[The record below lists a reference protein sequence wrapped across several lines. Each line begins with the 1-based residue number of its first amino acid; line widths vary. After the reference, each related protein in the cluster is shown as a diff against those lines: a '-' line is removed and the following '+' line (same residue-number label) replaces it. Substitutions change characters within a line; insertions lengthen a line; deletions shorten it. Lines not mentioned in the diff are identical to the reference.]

1 MQRGRLWWNIFIMH
15 AILSEKLALR
25 EAAVWPM
32 QWCAQTQL
40 RRVWCAVSMII
51 LKDLYFIENNI
62 RILNSVAHGQKQ
74 QFDITQWR
82 DATHY
87 TQWGCTYTKER
98 NDVYHE
104 VWDGARGGLFRR
116 RKGDAQTGPPQDW
129 PLSDHSVPQDD
140 TALPETVLHFVLL
153 YLTFPGISVNFL
165 VLSLYLNS
173 FWKDPNTT
181 VLISNPIKGE
191 KKMLR
196 KMWRHLWGGLS
207 HSTCIFGLF
216 QWEPQSG
223 HRASFQYLQHCSSW
237 TLLHISFNSI
247 YEIGLISSPNR
258 SRCFNNNIKYSLSL
272 AYWAPLDKGIQ
283 AQRLY

>member
-32 QWCAQTQL
+32 QWCAQTRL

-191 KKMLR
+191 KKNAEEDVASSVGRAEPQHL
-196 KMWRHLWGGLS
+196 HLWAFPVGATEWPQGLLS
-207 HSTCIFGLF
+207 I
-216 QWEPQSG
+216 P
-223 HRASFQYLQHCSSW
+223 A
-237 TLLHISFNSI
+237 TLLQLDTPSH
-247 YEIGLISSPNR
+247 LI
-258 SRCFNNNIKYSLSL
+258 
-272 AYWAPLDKGIQ
+272 
-283 AQRLY
+283 